1 MYLLQR
7 IQYGQF
13 DTPRLVERQ
22 LRRALQTRRQRFTLQ
37 IFQDQV
43 GRSVLVSQ
51 DVEYANEIAL
61 FRNLSQVF
69 CRSAEFLAAFPEA
82 PRLFSR
88 KTSQAIL
95 PGASRAVHSG
105 KELTDQ
111 HFLLLQQIKPS
122 IKHARRIR
130 RPHKADEIAPLQHRS
145 RRQRARRILRPALD
159 LSAPRANL
167 KLRSVFREA
176 IQASFHLLPSAIF
189 CYHMFFKKNMNPDI
203 LFRIRDKF
211 LLHSDH
217 QMLLFHTLFHTMSIA
232 PVLSLDFPL
241 HLVSQAPVMI
251 FLAPHFVWVPMSP
264 VLLNQ
269 SSFLSFLMLL

>member
-105 KELTDQ
+105 KELPDQ
-111 HFLLLQQIKPS
+111 HLLLLQQIKPG

-145 RRQRARRILRPALD
+145 RRQRARRILRPAFD
-159 LSAPRANL
+159 LSAPRTNL
-167 KLRSVFREA
+167 KLCSVFREA
-176 IQASFHLLPSAIF
+176 IQASFHLLPSAVCFKSIIKNIRITICFTTSWAIF
-189 CYHMFFKKNMNPDI
+189 YHIRITIYCHFMHCSARTDYPYRTRMSGYVRS
-203 LFRIRDKF
+203 FRFRR
-211 LLHSDH
+211 S
-217 QMLLFHTLFHTMSIA
+217 
-232 PVLSLDFPL
+232 
-241 HLVSQAPVMI
+241 
-251 FLAPHFVWVPMSP
+251 
-264 VLLNQ
+264 
-269 SSFLSFLMLL
+269 

>member
-13 DTPRLVERQ
+13 DTPRLVEWQ

-61 FRNLSQVF
+61 FRNLPQVF

-145 RRQRARRILRPALD
+145 RRQRARRILRPAFD
-159 LSAPRANL
+159 LSAPRTNL
-167 KLRSVFREA
+167 KLCSVFREA
-176 IQASFHLLPSAIF
+176 IQASFHLLPSAVCFKSIIKNIRITICFTTSWAIF
-189 CYHMFFKKNMNPDI
+189 YHIRITIYCHFMHCSARTDYPYRTRMSGYVRS
-203 LFRIRDKF
+203 FRFRR
-211 LLHSDH
+211 S
-217 QMLLFHTLFHTMSIA
+217 
-232 PVLSLDFPL
+232 
-241 HLVSQAPVMI
+241 
-251 FLAPHFVWVPMSP
+251 
-264 VLLNQ
+264 
-269 SSFLSFLMLL
+269 